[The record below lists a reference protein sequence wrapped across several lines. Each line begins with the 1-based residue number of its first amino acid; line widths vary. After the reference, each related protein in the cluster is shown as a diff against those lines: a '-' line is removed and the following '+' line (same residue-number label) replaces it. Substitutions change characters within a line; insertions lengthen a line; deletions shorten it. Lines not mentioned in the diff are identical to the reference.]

1 MITNINRFLF
11 SPYSTKAVLINRDG
25 FFIVLHSSKTHSA
38 LFSTFIKRIPMK
50 LVLLFCL
57 LLIQISLI
65 AQAKK
70 ADLILQDISIVDVL
84 HNRIQEH
91 QTVVISKGRIL
102 EVGKKEI
109 SKQYQTNHLLISTG
123 KYIMP
128 ALWDMHVHF
137 GGDTLREENKWLLP
151 LFLANGV
158 TAVRDCAG
166 DISSSVLEWK
176 KAIAENTLEG
186 PTIFT
191 SGPKLEGPKSIWPGD
206 LEIANETEMNL
217 ALDSLQGLQVDFI
230 KITDN
235 ALDPALFVASI
246 KASRKRGWKVSG
258 HAPVQYTLNELS
270 DAGLS
275 TVEHLGY
282 MLRAASK
289 DEERITALRREN
301 KISAKDASLQLMQT
315 IDSATAI
322 RKFKLL
328 AANGTAVVPT
338 MNGSSVVA
346 YLDQNNHQHDD
357 YLKYL
362 GPALKRTYAWR
373 VDRASKDDA
382 AAIVARHQSFEAAAH
397 LIPWLYQAGV
407 PFLAGTDAGY
417 LNSFNYPGIGL
428 HEELAM
434 MVHYG
439 LPIHEALK
447 ASVVNGP
454 AFFNQSKDF
463 GSIEKNK
470 IADLLILDANP
481 LIDIH
486 NTRKINALIRK
497 GNYLS
502 RSILDNML
510 SAIEKKVSNKETT
523 EKNIH

>member
-1 MITNINRFLF
+1 
-11 SPYSTKAVLINRDG
+11 
-25 FFIVLHSSKTHSA
+25 
-38 LFSTFIKRIPMK
+38 MK
-50 LVLLFCL
+50 IF
-57 LLIQISLI
+57 LLIGVISIQIVSF
-65 AQAKK
+65 AQTKQ
-70 ADLILQDISIVDVL
+70 ADLILQDISVVDVL
-84 HNRIQEH
+84 HNKIQAH
-91 QTVVISKGRIL
+91 QTVVISKERII

-109 SKQYQTNHLLISTG
+109 SKKYQSHHLINSTG

-128 ALWDMHVHF
+128 SLWDMHVHF
-137 GGDTLREENKWLLP
+137 GGDTLKEENKWLLP

-166 DISSSVLEWK
+166 DISPAVLEWK
-176 KAIAENTLEG
+176 KAIADNKLEG

-206 LEIANETEMNL
+206 IEIANETEMNL
-217 ALDSLQGLQVDFI
+217 ALDSLQGLKVDFI

-235 ALDPALFVASI
+235 ALDPALFLASI

-275 TVEHLGY
+275 TIEHLGY
-282 MLRAASK
+282 LMRAASK
-289 DEERITALRREN
+289 DEERITLLRREN
-301 KISAKDASLQLMQT
+301 KISAKEAAVQLMQSM
-315 IDSATAI
+315 DSATAI

-338 MNGSSVVA
+338 MNGSRVVA
-346 YLDQNNHQHDD
+346 YLDQDNHQHDE

-373 VDRASKDDA
+373 VDRAAKDDA
-382 AAIVARHQSFEAAAH
+382 GAISARHASFETAAH

-417 LNSFNYPGIGL
+417 LNSYNYPGIGL
-428 HEELAM
+428 HDELAM

-447 ASVVNGP
+447 ASIINGP
-454 AFFNQSKDF
+454 AFFNQSENY
-463 GSIEKNK
+463 GSVETNK

-481 LIDIH
+481 LKDIQ
-486 NTRKINALIRK
+486 NTKKIFALIRK
-497 GNYLS
+497 GTYLN
-502 RSILDNML
+502 RSALDNL
-510 SAIEKKVSNKETT
+510 LTLTEERVAKKEAAEKKY
-523 EKNIH
+523 

>member
-1 MITNINRFLF
+1 MR
-11 SPYSTKAVLINRDG
+11 A
-25 FFIVLHSSKTHSA
+25 FFI
-38 LFSTFIKRIPMK
+38 
-50 LVLLFCL
+50 FCL
-57 LLIQISLI
+57 LLSQLVSFS
-65 AQAKK
+65 QTKH
-70 ADLILQDISIVDVL
+70 ADLILKDISIVDIE
-84 HNRIQEH
+84 HNKVQPH
-91 QTVVISKGRIL
+91 QTVVINNGRIL
-102 EVGKKEI
+102 EVGNAAI
-109 SKQYQTNHLLISTG
+109 SKKYQSAEILQLSG

-128 ALWDMHVHF
+128 SLWDMHVHF
-137 GGDTLREENKWLLP
+137 GGDTLKEENKWLLP
-151 LFLANGV
+151 LFLAYGI

-166 DISSSVLEWK
+166 DISPSVLDWK
-176 KAIAENTLEG
+176 KAIAANQLEG

-206 LEIANETEMNL
+206 LEIANEAEMNQ

-235 ALDPALFVASI
+235 ALDPALFLASI
-246 KASRKRGWKVSG
+246 KAARKRGWKVSG

-275 TVEHLGY
+275 TIEHLGY
-282 MLRAASK
+282 LMRAASK
-289 DEERITALRREN
+289 DEERITLLRKEN
-301 KISAKDASLQLMQT
+301 KISAKEASIQLMQT
-315 IDSATAI
+315 IDSASAI

-338 MNGSSVVA
+338 MNGSSIVA

-373 VDRASKDDA
+373 VDRAAKDDA
-382 AAIVARHQSFEAAAH
+382 AAIEARHQSFETAAH

-447 ASVVNGP
+447 ASVINGP
-454 AFFNQSKDF
+454 AFFNQSSDY
-463 GSIEKNK
+463 GSVAKNK
-470 IADLLILDANP
+470 IADLLILNDNP
-481 LIDIH
+481 LSNIQ
-486 NTRKINALIRK
+486 NTKKINALIRK
-497 GNYLS
+497 GHLLN
-502 RSILDNML
+502 RTDLDKML
-510 SAIEKKVSNKETT
+510 SEIAAKVSKKE
-523 EKNIH
+523 

>member
-1 MITNINRFLF
+1 MKYFLLISLF
-11 SPYSTKAVLINRDG
+11 S
-25 FFIVLHSSKTHSA
+25 
-38 LFSTFIKRIPMK
+38 
-50 LVLLFCL
+50 
-57 LLIQISLI
+57 IQIRSI
-65 AQAKK
+65 AQTKK
-70 ADLILQDISIVDVL
+70 ADLIIQNIAVVDVL
-84 HNRIQEH
+84 HNNIQAN
-91 QTVVISKGRIL
+91 QTVVIKNGRII
-102 EVGKKEI
+102 EVGNKNI
-109 SKQYQTNHLLISTG
+109 SKNYQSHQLINATG

-128 ALWDMHVHF
+128 SLWDMHVHF
-137 GGDTLREENKWLLP
+137 GGDTLKEENKWLLP

-166 DISSSVLEWK
+166 DISPSVIEWK
-176 KAIAENTLEG
+176 KAIAENKLEG

-206 LEIANETEMNL
+206 IEIANEIEMNQ
-217 ALDSLQGLQVDFI
+217 ALDSLQGLKVDFI

-246 KASRKRGWKVSG
+246 KASKKRGWKVSG

-275 TVEHLGY
+275 TIEHLGY
-282 MLRAASK
+282 LMRAASS
-289 DEERITALRREN
+289 DEERITLLRREN
-301 KISAKDASLQLMQT
+301 KISAKDASLQLMQSM
-315 IDSATAI
+315 DSATAI

-338 MNGSSVVA
+338 MNGSRVVA
-346 YLDQNNHQHDD
+346 YLDQDNHQHDD

-373 VDRASKDDA
+373 VDRAAKDDA
-382 AAIVARHQSFEAAAH
+382 SAIIARHQSFETAAH

-428 HEELAM
+428 HDELAM

-447 ASVVNGP
+447 ASVINGP
-454 AFFNQSKDF
+454 AFFNQSENY
-463 GSIEKNK
+463 GSVEQNK

-481 LIDIH
+481 LMDIQ
-486 NTRKINALIRK
+486 NTRKIFALIRK
-497 GNYLS
+497 GTYIN
-502 RSILDNML
+502 RTNLDKL
-510 SAIEKKVSNKETT
+510 LALTKERVAQKEFSEKK
-523 EKNIH
+523 

>member
-1 MITNINRFLF
+1 M
-11 SPYSTKAVLINRDG
+11 
-25 FFIVLHSSKTHSA
+25 SS
-38 LFSTFIKRIPMK
+38 F
-50 LVLLFCL
+50 
-57 LLIQISLI
+57 
-65 AQAKK
+65 AQSKQ

-91 QTVVISKGRIL
+91 QTVVINMGRIL
-102 EVGKKEI
+102 EVGKGNLAK
-109 SKQYQTNHLLISTG
+109 KYLTNQLLLSTG
-123 KYIMP
+123 KFIMP
-128 ALWDMHVHF
+128 SLWDMHVHF
-137 GGDTLREENKWLLP
+137 GGDTLQEENKWLLP
-151 LFLANGV
+151 LYLANGV

-166 DISSSVLEWK
+166 DISPAVLEWK
-176 KAIAENTLEG
+176 KAIAENKLEG

-206 LEIANETEMNL
+206 LEIANETEMNQ
-217 ALDSLQGLQVDFI
+217 ALDSLQGLKVDFI

-235 ALDPALFVASI
+235 ALDPALFMASI

-289 DEERITALRREN
+289 EEERITALRREN
-301 KISAKDASLQLMQT
+301 KINAKDASIQLMQS

-338 MNGSSVVA
+338 MNGSHITA
-346 YLDQNNHQHDD
+346 YLDQDNHKHDD

-362 GPALKRTYAWR
+362 GPALKRTYDWR
-373 VDRASKDDA
+373 VDRAAKDDA
-382 AAIVARHQSFEAAAH
+382 QAIEARHQSFETAAH

-428 HEELAM
+428 HYELAM
-434 MVHYG
+434 MVQYG

-447 ASVVNGP
+447 ASVINGP

-463 GSIEKNK
+463 GAVEKNK

-481 LIDIH
+481 LTDIH
-486 NTRKINALIRK
+486 NTQKIHALIRK
-497 GNYLS
+497 GFYLNRNS
-502 RSILDNML
+502 LDHL
-510 SAIEKKVSNKETT
+510 LVSVEELVSKELAKEKIK
-523 EKNIH
+523 

>member
-1 MITNINRFLF
+1 MKFILLSIC
-11 SPYSTKAVLINRDG
+11 LI
-25 FFIVLHSSKTHSA
+25 LQ
-38 LFSTFIKRIPMK
+38 L
-50 LVLLFCL
+50 C
-57 LLIQISLI
+57 SL
-65 AQAKK
+65 AQSQK
-70 ADLILQDISIVDVL
+70 ADLILKDIAIVDVL
-84 HNRIQEH
+84 HNRIQAH
-91 QTVVISKGRIL
+91 QTVVIGNGIIL
-102 EVGKKEI
+102 EVGKSDIGKKYNSRQSI
-109 SKQYQTNHLLISTG
+109 FSTG

-128 ALWDMHVHF
+128 SLWDMHVHF

-151 LFLANGV
+151 LFIAMGV
-158 TAVRDCAG
+158 TTVRDCAG
-166 DISSSVLEWK
+166 DINDDVLKWK
-176 KAIAENTLEG
+176 KEIAENTLVG

-206 LEIANETEMNL
+206 LEIANATEMNL
-217 ALDSLQGLQVDFI
+217 ALDSLQKLKVDFI

-235 ALDPALFVASI
+235 ALDPALFVSSI

-289 DEERITALRREN
+289 EEERITALRKEG
-301 KISAKDASLQLMQT
+301 KLSAKDATTQLMQT

-338 MNGSSVVA
+338 MNGSHITA
-346 YLDQNNHQHDD
+346 YLDQDNHQHDD

-382 AAIVARHQSFEAAAH
+382 VAIVARHQNFEAAAQ

-428 HEELAM
+428 HYELAM

-447 ASVVNGP
+447 ASVINGP

-463 GSIEKNK
+463 GAVEKNK

-486 NTRKINALIRK
+486 NTQNIFAVIRK
-497 GNYLS
+497 GTYLN
-502 RSILDNML
+502 RTTIDNML
-510 SAIEKKVSNKETT
+510 SMVAQKVATKEAAEKK
-523 EKNIH
+523 

>member
-1 MITNINRFLF
+1 M
-11 SPYSTKAVLINRDG
+11 K
-25 FFIVLHSSKTHSA
+25 FILMP
-38 LFSTFIKRIPMK
+38 I
-50 LVLLFCL
+50 CL
-57 LLIQISLI
+57 LVQLCLF
-65 AQAKK
+65 AQTQK
-70 ADLILQDISIVDVL
+70 ADLILHDISIVDVL
-84 HNRIQEH
+84 HNRIQAH
-91 QTVVISKGRIL
+91 QTVVISNGRIL
-102 EVGKKEI
+102 EVGKSGIDKKYNSRQSI
-109 SKQYQTNHLLISTG
+109 LSTG
-123 KYIMP
+123 KYMMP
-128 ALWDMHVHF
+128 SLWDMHVHF

-151 LFLANGV
+151 LFIAMGV
-158 TAVRDCAG
+158 TTVRDCAG
-166 DISSSVLEWK
+166 DISDDVLEWK
-176 KAIAENTLEG
+176 KEIAENKLVG

-206 LEIANETEMNL
+206 LEIANETEMNI
-217 ALDSLQGLQVDFI
+217 ALDSLQKLKVDFI

-235 ALDPALFVASI
+235 ALDPALFVTSI

-289 DEERITALRREN
+289 NEERITALRREN
-301 KISAKDASLQLMQT
+301 KINAKEAATQLMQS

-338 MNGSSVVA
+338 MNGSYITT
-346 YLDQNNHQHDD
+346 YLDQDNHQHDD

-382 AAIVARHQSFEAAAH
+382 QAIVARHQSFETAAH

-428 HEELAM
+428 HYELAM
-434 MVHYG
+434 MVYYG

-447 ASVVNGP
+447 SSVINGP

-463 GSIEKNK
+463 GAVEKDK

-486 NTRKINALIRK
+486 NTQKIFALIRK
-497 GNYLS
+497 GTYLN
-502 RSILDNML
+502 RTTIDNML
-510 SAIEKKVSNKETT
+510 SMVAQKVATKEATEKK
-523 EKNIH
+523 